1 MTRTRETL
9 SILTVLLFACG
20 MAVAAS
26 RPNPPKERVNIIVI
40 MADDLGYECI
50 GANGCEDYKTPVLD
64 GLAAEGMR
72 FTQCFSNPIC
82 TPSRVK
88 IMTGLYNVR
97 NYKAFGLLPQGE
109 KTFAHMLKDAGYAT
123 CIAGKWQLQG
133 GPQGPKDF
141 GFDQSLVWH
150 NGRGNKRKDGP
161 HKGQDNRFTNP
172 QLELNGEH
180 ADYTN
185 GEFSTDLLVDFIGD
199 FMQTNKEK
207 PFFVYYPMILTHC
220 PFVPTPGA
228 PDYDSSS
235 MGSPTYKGDAKYFGD
250 MVNHMDKAVG
260 GIVAKLDDLGIRN
273 NTLLIFTG
281 DNGTDKPVVTRC
293 GGRDVIGGKGQV
305 DDTGT
310 RVPFIVSWPG
320 MVGPTVNETE
330 LVEHC
335 DILPTLSEVS
345 GAPLPADYPGDGVSL
360 LPILSG
366 KGKRTKKNIYIWY
379 RGKTWA
385 RTVDYGVML
394 DNEKGTYQYQK
405 FSGHYEMEKVD
416 PNAVGEKANTTL
428 RKLQR
433 VIEDLA
439 KTRRVED
446 KTSGKKKQNAKKA
459 KK

>member
-1 MTRTRETL
+1 MTRGMAL
-9 SILTVLLFACG
+9 SILTVLLVG
-20 MAVAAS
+20 WGTVASAK
-26 RPNPPKERVNIIVI
+26 PNIIVI

-50 GANGCEDYKTPVLD
+50 GVNGCEDYKTPVLD
-64 GLAAEGMR
+64 GLASEGMR

-97 NYKAFGLLPQGE
+97 NYKAFGLLPQKE
-109 KTFAHMLKDAGYAT
+109 KTFAHMLKDDGYAT

-133 GPQGPKDF
+133 GPEGPKHF

-150 NGRGNKRKDGP
+150 NGRGNKRREGE

-172 QLELNGEH
+172 QLELNGEN

-199 FMQTNKEK
+199 FMETNKEN
-207 PFFVYYPMILTHC
+207 PFFVYFPMILTHC
-220 PFVPTPGA
+220 PFIPTPGT
-228 PDYDSSS
+228 PDYDATS

-250 MVNHMDKAVG
+250 MVHYMDKSIG
-260 GIVAKLDDLGIRN
+260 RIVERLEKLGIRD

-293 GGRDVIGGKGQV
+293 GGREVIGGKGKV

-320 MVGPTVNETE
+320 TVKAAVNETE
-330 LVEHC
+330 LVEHS

-360 LPILSG
+360 FPVLSG
-366 KGKRTKKNIYIWY
+366 EGKRTKKNIYIWY

-385 RTVDYGVML
+385 RTVDYGVLL
-394 DNEKGTYQYQK
+394 DNKTGKYQYQE
-405 FSGHYEMEKVD
+405 FSGHYEMTEVALD
-416 PNAVGEKANTTL
+416 AVSERSNTTL

-433 VIEDLA
+433 VIEELA
-439 KTRRVED
+439 KTRSIED
-446 KTSGKKKQNAKKA
+446 EGGAKKKQGRKQGKKA